1 MSWDLLIWAYLGVTL
16 LIGLSAGRFVK
27 NFTDFTF
34 ASGRLGKLMSTGTL
48 MATQWGGVTFLGIAG
63 FSYVAFYQGAWYA
76 LGPSV
81 RFLFWAF
88 LLAVVIRK
96 VQPFTVSEWFA
107 LRYNSKCGVLATL
120 LNAVAGIGMLG
131 AQFVAFGAIASAFL
145 GWDLTTAIVVGTVIV
160 LAYTTVGGFVAD
172 ATIDTVQ
179 MFVTIGGALFVLV
192 AAMERFGSLNAV
204 QSQVPEEYFNS
215 FEPFGLLFMLTI
227 FMLWLSD
234 LPLQYNV
241 QRMSA
246 ARNVRTAVFGATLA
260 GLSYVVLFYVSPAI
274 GAYARVAVPNLDNPD
289 QAYPALVQAILPSG
303 LAALIAA
310 VLLAEILNTAD
321 SYTLGPS
328 SVLSNDLYRVWRTNA
343 SRREVLVVS
352 RITALAFGIVGLA
365 AALVFQAIIDLI
377 LTFLVIGWA
386 MLPAYFAATFWR
398 GASANAAFVSMLA
411 GAIVNGYLVTFPPG
425 LFADQEPYF
434 TGWIGFG
441 LAIAIL
447 VIGSKLRPDK
457 SGTAEAVPDSR
468 ALGFLPPQ

>member
-1 MSWDLLIWAYLGVTL
+1 MNWDVLIGVYLGITL

-34 ASGRLGKLMSTGTL
+34 ASGRLGRLMSSGTV

-81 RFLFWAF
+81 RFIFWAF

-107 LRYNSKCGVLATL
+107 LRYNSKCGVLSTL
-120 LNAVAGIGMLG
+120 LNAVAGIGLLG
-131 AQFVAFGAIASAFL
+131 AQFVAFGAIASTFL
-145 GWDLTTAIVVGTVIV
+145 GWDLTTAIIIGAAIV
-160 LAYTTVGGFVAD
+160 LAYTAVGGFVAD
-172 ATIDTVQ
+172 AVIDTIQ
-179 MFVTIGGALFVLV
+179 MFITIAAALAVLV
-192 AAMERFGSLNAV
+192 AAMQKFGSLNAL
-204 QSQVPEEYFNS
+204 QTQVPENYFNS

-274 GAYARVAVPNLDNPD
+274 GAYARVAVPGLENPD
-289 QAYPALVQAILPSG
+289 QAYPELVQAILPAG
-303 LAALIAA
+303 LAAFIAA

-328 SVLSNDLYRVWRTNA
+328 SVLSNDLYRVWRTGA
-343 SRREVLVVS
+343 SPREVLIVS
-352 RITALAFGIVGLA
+352 RLTALGFGLVGLGAALAFQV
-365 AALVFQAIIDLI
+365 IIDLI

-398 GASANAAFVSMLA
+398 GASANAAFASMLIGA
-411 GAIVNGYLVTFPPG
+411 GVNGYLVTFPPG
-425 LFADQEPYF
+425 LFAGREPYF

-441 LAIAIL
+441 LAIVIL

-457 SGTAEAVPDSR
+457 SGTAEAVSPAR
-468 ALGFLPPQ
+468 ALSYVPPQ